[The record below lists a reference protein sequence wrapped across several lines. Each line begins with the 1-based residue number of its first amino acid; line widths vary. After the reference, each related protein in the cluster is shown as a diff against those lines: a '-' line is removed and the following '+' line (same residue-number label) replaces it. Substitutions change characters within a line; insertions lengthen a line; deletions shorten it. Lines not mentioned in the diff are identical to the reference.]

1 MYELDFVKLDYIT
14 SSMEKIK
21 ELLNQ
26 ISKIVVLEKTQQEE
40 RRKRGENFNIFKVLG
55 LSASE
60 VRLHS
65 AFLAELLN
73 PNGDHGL
80 GDKFLLLFLDDVV
93 RKIEGFDLFI
103 FDPTTAKVYI
113 EYDIGQ
119 ITSDGTEGGR
129 IDILLE
135 DKNHQTIIIENKIYA
150 GDQPLQM
157 LRYYNYATN
166 KKRLRNTK
174 DKKQFCL
181 LYLKRFR
188 SQPSEES
195 TGKSND
201 VKTECKSICYEKEIL
216 GWLGHCFGVAALL
229 PAIRETISQYIL
241 NLKILLN
248 IMSDYSENELMK
260 TLLDSKNVEA
270 TLRIISEKDRIKESI
285 RNTFLHG
292 LNDRLKKTLEECKM
306 EIDLCEVDR
315 VLKLTTDCPRIYF
328 RSLYHKKSAFAI
340 EISGKRAL
348 YGIRLEV
355 DNTNKILMDV
365 YNYAQ
370 KPNYGWPYGY
380 SFFEEK
386 IQNWDDTNAL
396 LDMALGNV
404 IIGTIEKELKRMI
417 DLDMLSEL
425 EARI

>member
-1 MYELDFVKLDYIT
+1 
-14 SSMEKIK
+14 MEKIK

-26 ISKIVVLEKTQQEE
+26 ISKIVVAEKTQQEE

-55 LSASE
+55 LSSSE

-80 GDKFLLLFLDDVV
+80 EDKFLKAFLEIVIG
-93 RKIEGFDLFI
+93 KNTNFD
-103 FDPTTAKVYI
+103 FDTKSAKTYV
-113 EYDIGQ
+113 EYDIGT
-119 ITSDGTEGGR
+119 ISEDYKEGGR
-129 IDILLE
+129 IDLLIR
-135 DKNHQTIIIENKIYA
+135 DKNDKSIIIENKIYA
-150 GDQPLQM
+150 GDQPWQM
-157 LRYYNYATN
+157 YRYNRFAEKNYSTGN
-166 KKRLRNTK
+166 YT
-174 DKKQFCL
+174 L
-181 LYLKRFR
+181 LYL
-188 SQPSEES
+188 SLDGHQPSEES
-195 TGKSND
+195 TGKDPKYNYFCIS
-201 VKTECKSICYEKEIL
+201 YKEDIL
-216 GWLGHCFGVAALL
+216 GWLGHCIGVAALF
-229 PAIRETISQYIL
+229 PAIRETISQYIF

-248 IMSDYSENELMK
+248 IMSDFSKNELMK
-260 TLLDSKNVEA
+260 ALLDSKNVEA
-270 TLRIISEKDRIKESI
+270 TLRIISERDSIKESI

-292 LNDRLKKTLEECKM
+292 LNDRLQKTLEECKM

-315 VLKLTTDCPRIYF
+315 VIKLTTDCPRIYF
-328 RSLYHKKSAFAI
+328 RSLNHKKSAFAI

-365 YNYAQ
+365 NNYAQ

-396 LDMALGNV
+396 LDMALGND
-404 IIGTIEKELKRMI
+404 ICGTIEKELKRMS

-425 EARI
+425 EERV